1 MTYLSCLFVG
11 GVCAPHCSSDMNS
24 HNAVAFVDNKHIVF
38 SPRHFYLKKTYI
50 IHYLEE
56 FYRAKTG
63 DQTVFFSFTMRRAS
77 FIHYLTMIV
86 LRTEHNALFVAG
98 PSQVY

>member
-1 MTYLSCLFVG
+1 MLIVLGLQLFMMTYLSCLFVG
-11 GVCAPHCSSDMNS
+11 GVCAPHCFSDMNS

-38 SPRHFYLKKTYI
+38 SPSHFYLKKTYI

-63 DQTVFFSFTMRRAS
+63 DQTVFF
-77 FIHYLTMIV
+77 L
-86 LRTEHNALFVAG
+86 L
-98 PSQVY
+98 Q

>member
-63 DQTVFFSFTMRRAS
+63 DQTVFFFFYNEES
-77 FIHYLTMIV
+77 ILYP
-86 LRTEHNALFVAG
+86 LFDYDC
-98 PSQVY
+98 PSHGA